1 VTQFQL
7 RHAVIALV
15 VRRVYTVFIHSF
27 VYLHSS
33 KNIVHSKMYIQDNK
47 VAYAT
52 LTVALYNWRLNT
64 ITYQELTK
72 IK

>member
-27 VYLHSS
+27 IYLHSYCS
-33 KNIVHSKMYIQDNK
+33 KNIVHNKMYIQDNK
-47 VAYAT
+47 AAYAT
-52 LTVALYNWRLNT
+52 LTVALYNWA
-64 ITYQELTK
+64 
-72 IK
+72 IKHYYISRTH